1 MHVCSTLHNIEYQ
14 DDYYCTTFTTMN
26 AQYTTVSAQNTTLN
40 SAQPDLPL
48 SVTNEVEVTSIV
60 TYIPFSKV

>member
-1 MHVCSTLHNIEYQ
+1 
-14 DDYYCTTFTTMN
+14 MN

-60 TYIPFSKV
+60 TYIPFSKVKYTWETRPSESGIL